1 MNLKSN
7 TDMSKEIFSQIVSA
21 SMNAGFV
28 KILQDKLADE
38 ENPFEMRMR
47 RIVKGIWEAEIYT
60 DKEHLPYF
68 KNLLN
73 NLV

>member
-1 MNLKSN
+1 
-7 TDMSKEIFSQIVSA
+7 MSKEIFSQMVSA

-38 ENPFEMRMR
+38 ENPFEMRKR
-47 RIVKGIWEAEIYT
+47 RIVKGIWEVEIYT
-60 DKEHLPYF
+60 DKEQLPYF

>member
-1 MNLKSN
+1 
-7 TDMSKEIFSQIVSA
+7 MSKEIFSQMVSA

-38 ENPFEMRMR
+38 ENL
-47 RIVKGIWEAEIYT
+47 YT

>member
-1 MNLKSN
+1 
-7 TDMSKEIFSQIVSA
+7 
-21 SMNAGFV
+21 MNAGFV

-47 RIVKGIWEAEIYT
+47 RIVKGIWKVEIYT

>member
-1 MNLKSN
+1 MN
-7 TDMSKEIFSQIVSA
+7 T
-21 SMNAGFV
+21 GFA
-28 KILQDKLADE
+28 KILQSKLSDE

-47 RIVKGIWEAEIYT
+47 RIVKGIWEVEIYT
-60 DKEHLPYF
+60 DEEHLPYF

>member
-1 MNLKSN
+1 M
-7 TDMSKEIFSQIVSA
+7 KENVYSHKLDA
-21 SMNAGFV
+21 TMNAEFV

-47 RIVKGIWEAEIYT
+47 RIIKGIWEVEIYT

>member
-1 MNLKSN
+1 MN
-7 TDMSKEIFSQIVSA
+7 M
-21 SMNAGFV
+21 GFA

-38 ENPFEMRMR
+38 ENPFEMRMG
-47 RIVKGIWEAEIYT
+47 RIVKGIWEVEIHT
-60 DKEHLPYF
+60 DEEHLPYF

>member
-1 MNLKSN
+1 
-7 TDMSKEIFSQIVSA
+7 MSKEIFSQIVSA

>member
-1 MNLKSN
+1 
-7 TDMSKEIFSQIVSA
+7 MSKKFFSQMVSA

-47 RIVKGIWEAEIYT
+47 RIVKDIWEVEIYT

>member
-1 MNLKSN
+1 
-7 TDMSKEIFSQIVSA
+7 MSKEIFSQMVSA
-21 SMNAGFV
+21 SMNGFV

-47 RIVKGIWEAEIYT
+47 RIVKGIWEVEIYT

>member
-7 TDMSKEIFSQIVSA
+7 TDMSKEIFSQMVSA

-47 RIVKGIWEAEIYT
+47 RIVKGIWEVEIYT

-68 KNLLN
+68 KYLLN

>member
-1 MNLKSN
+1 
-7 TDMSKEIFSQIVSA
+7 MSKEFFSQMVSA

-38 ENPFEMRMR
+38 ENPLEMRMR
-47 RIVKGIWEAEIYT
+47 RIVKGIWEVEIYT
-60 DKEHLPYF
+60 DEEYLPYF

>member
-1 MNLKSN
+1 MILKSN
-7 TDMSKEIFSQIVSA
+7 TMEKEFFSQMVSA
-21 SMNAGFV
+21 SMNTGFA

-47 RIVKGIWEAEIYT
+47 RIVKGIWEVEIHT
-60 DKEHLPYF
+60 DEEHLPYF

>member
-1 MNLKSN
+1 ME
-7 TDMSKEIFSQIVSA
+7 KEFFSQMVSA
-21 SMNAGFV
+21 SMNTGFA
-28 KILQDKLADE
+28 KILQGKLSDE

-47 RIVKGIWEAEIYT
+47 RIVKGIWEVEIHT
-60 DKEHLPYF
+60 DEEHLPYF

>member
-1 MNLKSN
+1 
-7 TDMSKEIFSQIVSA
+7 MSKEIFSQMVSA

-47 RIVKGIWEAEIYT
+47 RIVRGIWEVEIYT
-60 DKEHLPYF
+60 DNEHLPYF

-73 NLV
+73 NLVWAYRS

>member
-1 MNLKSN
+1 
-7 TDMSKEIFSQIVSA
+7 
-21 SMNAGFV
+21 MNAGFV

-38 ENPFEMRMR
+38 ENPFETRMR
-47 RIVKGIWEAEIYT
+47 RIVKGIWEVEIYT

>member
-1 MNLKSN
+1 M
-7 TDMSKEIFSQIVSA
+7 VSA
-21 SMNAGFV
+21 SINAGFV

-47 RIVKGIWEAEIYT
+47 RIVKGIWEMEIYT

>member
-1 MNLKSN
+1 
-7 TDMSKEIFSQIVSA
+7 MSKEFFSQMVST

-47 RIVKGIWEAEIYT
+47 RIVKDIWEVEIYT

>member
-1 MNLKSN
+1 MILKSN
-7 TDMSKEIFSQIVSA
+7 TMEKEFFSQMVSA
-21 SMNAGFV
+21 SMNTGFA

-38 ENPFEMRMR
+38 ENPFEMRMG
-47 RIVKGIWEAEIYT
+47 RIVKGIWEVEIYT
-60 DKEHLPYF
+60 DEEHLPYF

>member
-1 MNLKSN
+1 M
-7 TDMSKEIFSQIVSA
+7 VSV

-28 KILQDKLADE
+28 KILQGKLADE
-38 ENPFEMRMR
+38 KNPFEMRMR
-47 RIVKGIWEAEIYT
+47 RIVKGIWEVEIYT
-60 DKEHLPYF
+60 DEEHLPYF

>member
-1 MNLKSN
+1 
-7 TDMSKEIFSQIVSA
+7 MSKEFLSQMVSA

-47 RIVKGIWEAEIYT
+47 RIVKGIWEVEIYT